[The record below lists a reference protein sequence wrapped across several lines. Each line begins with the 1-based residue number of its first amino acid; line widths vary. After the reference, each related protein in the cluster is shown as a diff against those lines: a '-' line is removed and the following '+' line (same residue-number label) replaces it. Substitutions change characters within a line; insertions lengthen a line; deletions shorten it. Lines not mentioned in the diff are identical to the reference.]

1 MGLLDK
7 AGNVG
12 TKADEKP
19 KAVAKAVAKAAP
31 KAVAKPKAAA
41 KTTVSAKP
49 VKAKKVKTPRTTGLP
64 EGYELASKMN
74 RSISWWVNIAVN
86 FSVLLGGLGMVIFA
100 DTGATT
106 TALFGVAAVMIILNV
121 IVIPAKTGRTIGHFV
136 SRTKFMTANG
146 EKASVFHSILA
157 NTVGLFTLIGFM
169 LVMFNI
175 SDFDSKNYWGIG
187 GLVVG
192 IIFIVLWFVNRNFK
206 KNSDMDQGLYDL
218 LFRAYLVKHIPA
230 EGEVSTGI
238 WGRLENAG
246 EWGDKIASRR
256 EDNIKKAAAKAAAKA
271 EKAEKD
277 AKEAKDAEEAEDAED
292 ATKDSTDSSKDE

>member
-7 AGNVG
+7 AGNVETTPNG
-12 TKADEKP
+12 KP
-19 KAVAKAVAKAAP
+19 KAVAKAVPKAVAKAVP
-31 KAVAKPKAAA
+31 KAVAKPKAIAA
-41 KTTVSAKP
+41 STVSAKP
-49 VKAKKVKTPRTTGLP
+49 VKAKKVRTQRITGLP

-86 FSVLLGGLGMVIFA
+86 FSVL
-100 DTGATT
+100 TGALVLTASNTSTITT
-106 TALFGVAAVMIILNV
+106 YLFMLSGIMILTNV

-146 EKASVFHSILA
+146 EKASVMHSILA
-157 NTVGLFTLIGFM
+157 NTVGLFTLIGLI
-169 LVMFNI
+169 LVLINMSN
-175 SDFDSKNYWGIG
+175 FDAKNYASIA
-187 GLVVG
+187 GLVIGV
-192 IIFIVLWFVNRNFK
+192 IFIVLWFVNRNFK

-218 LFRAYLVKHIPA
+218 LFRAYLVKHIPV

-256 EDNIKKAAAKAAAKA
+256 EDNIKKATKKAAAKA
-271 EKAEKD
+271 EKAEED
-277 AKEAKDAEEAEDAED
+277 AKNA
-292 ATKDSTDSSKDE
+292 STDSSKNE

>member
-12 TKADEKP
+12 TTPDEKP
-19 KAVAKAVAKAAP
+19 KAVAKAAP
-31 KAVAKPKAAA
+31 KAVAKAAPKAVA
-41 KTTVSAKP
+41 KAVAKPKGAIKSTVSAKP
-49 VKAKKVKTPRTTGLP
+49 VKAKKVRTARTTGLP

-86 FSVLLGGLGMVIFA
+86 FSVLIIAIAMMVN

-106 TALFGVAAVMIILNV
+106 TILVAVAFLTIFLNV
-121 IVIPAKTGRTIGHFV
+121 IIIPSKTGRTIGHFV

-146 EKASVFHSILA
+146 EKAGVLHSILA
-157 NTVGLFTLIGFM
+157 NTVGLFALMGIIMVGLAWST
-169 LVMFNI
+169 VT
-175 SDFDSKNYWGIG
+175 SKDY
-187 GLVVG
+187 VG
-192 IIFIVLWFVNRNFK
+192 ITIIIVGMIFIILWFVNRNFK

-218 LFRAYLVKHIPA
+218 MFRAYLVKHIPA

-256 EDNIKKAAAKAAAKA
+256 EDNIKKATQKAADKTAKA
-271 EKAEKD
+271 EED
-277 AKEAKDAEEAEDAED
+277 AKSA
-292 ATKDSTDSSKDE
+292 SNDSSKDE

>member
-7 AGNVG
+7 AGNVEKTPNG
-12 TKADEKP
+12 KP
-19 KAVAKAVAKAAP
+19 KAVAKAVPKAVAKAVP
-31 KAVAKPKAAA
+31 KAVAKPKAIAA
-41 KTTVSAKP
+41 STVSAKP
-49 VKAKKVKTPRTTGLP
+49 VKAKKVRTQRTTGLP

-86 FSVLLGGLGMVIFA
+86 FSVL
-100 DTGATT
+100 TGALVLTASNTSAITT
-106 TALFGVAAVMIILNV
+106 YLFMLSGLMILTNV

-146 EKASVFHSILA
+146 QKASVMHSILA
-157 NTVGLFTLIGFM
+157 NTVGLFTLIGLI
-169 LVMFNI
+169 LVLINM
-175 SDFDSKNYWGIG
+175 SDFDPKNYASIA
-187 GLVVG
+187 GLVIGV
-192 IIFIVLWFVNRNFK
+192 IFIVLWFVNRNFK

-218 LFRAYLVKHIPA
+218 LFNAYLVKHIPA

-256 EDNIKKAAAKAAAKA
+256 EDNIKKATKKAAAKA
-271 EKAEKD
+271 EKAEED
-277 AKEAKDAEEAEDAED
+277 AKNA
-292 ATKDSTDSSKDE
+292 STDSSKDE

>member
-12 TKADEKP
+12 TTPNGKPKAVAKAVPKAVAKAVP
-19 KAVAKAVAKAAP
+19 KAVAKAVAKP
-31 KAVAKPKAAA
+31 KAIAA
-41 KTTVSAKP
+41 TTVSAKP
-49 VKAKKVKTPRTTGLP
+49 VKAKKVRVQRTTGLP
-64 EGYELASKMN
+64 DGYELASKMN

-86 FSVLLGGLGMVIFA
+86 FSVL
-100 DTGATT
+100 TGALVLTASNTSTITT
-106 TALFGVAAVMIILNV
+106 YLFMLSGIMIFTNV

-146 EKASVFHSILA
+146 EKASVMHSILA
-157 NTVGLFTLIGFM
+157 NTVGLFTLIGLI
-169 LVMFNI
+169 LVLINM
-175 SDFDSKNYWGIG
+175 SDFDAKNYPSIA
-187 GLVVG
+187 GLVIG
-192 IIFIVLWFVNRNFK
+192 LIFIVLWFVNRNFK

-218 LFRAYLVKHIPA
+218 MFRAYLVKHIPA

-256 EDNIKKAAAKAAAKA
+256 EDNIKKATQKAADKTAKA
-271 EKAEKD
+271 EED
-277 AKEAKDAEEAEDAED
+277 AKKAP
-292 ATKDSTDSSKDE
+292 TDSSKDE

>member
-12 TKADEKP
+12 TTPDEKP
-19 KAVAKAVAKAAP
+19 KAVAKAAP
-31 KAVAKPKAAA
+31 KAVAKAAPKAVA
-41 KTTVSAKP
+41 KAVAKPKGAIKSTVSAKP
-49 VKAKKVKTPRTTGLP
+49 VKAKKVRTARTTGLP

-86 FSVLLGGLGMVIFA
+86 FSVLIIAIAMMVN

-106 TALFGVAAVMIILNV
+106 TILVAVAFLTIFLNV
-121 IVIPAKTGRTIGHFV
+121 IIIPSKTGRTIGHFV

-146 EKASVFHSILA
+146 EKAGVLHSILA
-157 NTVGLFTLIGFM
+157 NTVGLFALMGIIMVGLAWST
-169 LVMFNI
+169 VT
-175 SDFDSKNYWGIG
+175 SKDY
-187 GLVVG
+187 VG
-192 IIFIVLWFVNRNFK
+192 ITIIIVGMIFIILWFVNRNFK

-218 LFRAYLVKHIPA
+218 MFRAYLVKHIPA

-256 EDNIKKAAAKAAAKA
+256 EDNIKKATQKAADKTAKA
-271 EKAEKD
+271 EED
-277 AKEAKDAEEAEDAED
+277 AKKAP
-292 ATKDSTDSSKDE
+292 TDSSKDE

>member
-7 AGNVG
+7 AGNVETTPNG
-12 TKADEKP
+12 KP
-19 KAVAKAVAKAAP
+19 KAVAKAVPKAVAKAVP
-31 KAVAKPKAAA
+31 KAVAKPKAIAA
-41 KTTVSAKP
+41 STVSAKP
-49 VKAKKVKTPRTTGLP
+49 VKAKKVRTQRTTGLP

-86 FSVLLGGLGMVIFA
+86 FSVL
-100 DTGATT
+100 TGALVLTASNTSAITT
-106 TALFGVAAVMIILNV
+106 YLFMLSGLMILTNV

-146 EKASVFHSILA
+146 QKASVMHSILA
-157 NTVGLFTLIGFM
+157 NTVGLFTLIGLI
-169 LVMFNI
+169 LVLINM
-175 SDFDSKNYWGIG
+175 SDFDPKNYASIA
-187 GLVVG
+187 GLVIGV
-192 IIFIVLWFVNRNFK
+192 IFIVLWFVNRNFK

-218 LFRAYLVKHIPA
+218 LFNAYLVKHIPA

-256 EDNIKKAAAKAAAKA
+256 EDNIKKATKKAAAKA
-271 EKAEKD
+271 EKAEED
-277 AKEAKDAEEAEDAED
+277 AKNA
-292 ATKDSTDSSKDE
+292 STDSSKDE